1 MIDLAFINETDKIQ
15 VWKYAVTEFTLIFP
29 SSTMD
34 IPTER
39 LTGLTIEN
47 DYERNVFPI
56 VQLSMVLEPSVYN
69 EIIQNKNDVRLKL
82 RLQKFYT
89 EVGREEKSLYR
100 DQFNTTFSL
109 LMDDD
114 YLDIDTYV
122 DLETKNNTD
131 DDASDLNR
139 LDELDN
145 KMIIPIFKY
154 DTIQS
159 MRTMINTVLI
169 NVSMIGALAYIGAVT
184 KLNNLLVSPMENNT
198 TYSELLI
205 PPQTALSAIQYLD
218 SEYGFYRSGS
228 IIFFGIDH
236 SYVLNYRG
244 GCTAYTKNEIQE
256 TCIMVP
262 ERGGNFGGME
272 GGLEKPDEKL
282 QRNYILVRAENI
294 DVKNESISN
303 DILEGNHAVIV
314 NTNTNT
320 ITSASGNSDQK
331 GSGNSNIIN
340 TNTSNPWIGETY
352 AAQKTAASAVIN
364 VACGDFDVETI
375 NPNKKFSFLFE
386 DTKSG
391 EKYKGTYILTNAFL
405 NFTKD
410 GNNMTLNASMTFKR
424 PSKEI
429 SVISE
434 EL

>member
-1 MIDLAFINETDKIQ
+1 MAEFIAETDKMQ
-15 VWKYAVTEFTLIFP
+15 VWKYTITEFTLILP
-29 SSTMD
+29 SSTIN

-39 LTGLTIEN
+39 ITGLTIEN
-47 DYERNVFPI
+47 DYETNVFPI
-56 VQLSMVLEPSVYN
+56 IQLSMILEPSVYN
-69 EIIQNKNDVRLKL
+69 QIIQNKNDVKLKL

-89 EVGREEKSLYR
+89 EVGKEDKSLYR

-114 YLDIDTYV
+114 YLDTDTYI
-122 DLETKNNTD
+122 DLETKTNTD
-131 DDASDLNR
+131 DDASDVNK
-139 LDELDN
+139 LDQMDN
-145 KMIIPIFKY
+145 KTSFPLFKY
-154 DTIQS
+154 DTIQA

-169 NVSMIGALAYIGAVT
+169 NVSMIGALAYIGATT

-198 TYSELLI
+198 VYPELLL
-205 PPQTALSAIQYLD
+205 PPQTALSTIQYLD

-244 GCTAYTKNEIQE
+244 GCTAYAKDEIQE
-256 TCIMVP
+256 TCIMIP
-262 ERGGNFGGME
+262 ERGGRYGGME
-272 GGLEKPDEKL
+272 GSLEKPDEKTK
-282 QRNYILVRAENI
+282 RNYILVRSENI

-303 DILEGNHAVIV
+303 DIIEGNNAVIV

-320 ITSASGNSDQK
+320 IISASGNSDQR
-331 GSGNSNIIN
+331 GTGNSNVIN

-352 AAQKTAASAVIN
+352 AAQKTASSAVIN
-364 VACGDFDVETI
+364 VSCGDFDVACI

-391 EKYKGTYILTNAFL
+391 EKYKGTYILTNSFL

-410 GNNMTLNASMTFKR
+410 GNNMSLNASMTFKR

-429 SVISE
+429 SVSSE

>member
-1 MIDLAFINETDKIQ
+1 MAFINDTDKIQ
-15 VWKYAVTEFTLIFP
+15 IWKYAVTEFTLIFP
-29 SSTMD
+29 SSTVD

-39 LTGLTIEN
+39 LTSLTIEN
-47 DYERNVFPI
+47 DYENNVFPI
-56 VQLSMVLEPSVYN
+56 IQLGIILEPSIYN
-69 EIIQNKNDVRLKL
+69 QIIQNKNDVRLKL

-109 LMDDD
+109 VMDDD
-114 YLDIDTYV
+114 YIDVDTYV
-122 DLETKNNTD
+122 DLETKNNTEED
-131 DDASDLNR
+131 PSDVNQ
-139 LDELDN
+139 LDEVDN
-145 KMIIPIFKY
+145 RVLIPIFKY

-159 MRTMINTVLI
+159 MRTMVNTVLI
-169 NVSMIGALAYIGAVT
+169 NVSMIGALAYIGATT

-198 TYSELLI
+198 VYPELLL
-205 PPQTALSAIQYLD
+205 PPQTALSTIQYLD

-244 GCTAYTKNEIQE
+244 GCTAYVRDEIQE
-256 TCIMVP
+256 TCIMIP
-262 ERGGNFGGME
+262 ERGGRYGGME
-272 GGLEKPDEKL
+272 GALEKPEEKT

-294 DVKNESISN
+294 DAKNESISN
-303 DILEGNHAVIV
+303 DIIEGNNAVIV

-320 ITSASGNSDQK
+320 IISASGNSDQR
-331 GSGNSNIIN
+331 GSGNTNVIN

-352 AAQKTAASAVIN
+352 AAQKSASSAVIN
-364 VACGDFDVETI
+364 VSCGDFDVAAI

-391 EKYKGTYILTNAFL
+391 EKYKGTYILTNSFL

-410 GNNMTLNASMTFKR
+410 GNNMSLNASMTFKR
-424 PSKEI
+424 PSTEI
-429 SVISE
+429 SVSSE